1 MGGAEIDASRLRR
14 QTATGT
20 KPPETM
26 RLPSNGM
33 SPPASMRGSFAN
45 LPMPAAVTRAGSDPG
60 ACEWA
65 MAGAMPGKPRV
76 VDALIGLL
84 GHLPRGYLDDFA
96 VEVAESWQAAP
107 R

>member
-1 MGGAEIDASRLRR
+1 VAAPADCHRHEAAGDHAPAVEWHVAAGFHARILRESLH
-14 QTATGT
+14 AG
-20 KPPETM
+20 K
-26 RLPSNGM
+26 
-33 SPPASMRGSFAN
+33 
-45 LPMPAAVTRAGSDPG
+45 AVTHAGNGPD

-65 MAGAMPGKPRV
+65 MAGAMPGKPRA

>member
-1 MGGAEIDASRLRR
+1 
-14 QTATGT
+14 
-20 KPPETM
+20 
-26 RLPSNGM
+26 
-33 SPPASMRGSFAN
+33 
-45 LPMPAAVTRAGSDPG
+45 
-60 ACEWA
+60 
-65 MAGAMPGKPRV
+65 MAGAMPGKPRA